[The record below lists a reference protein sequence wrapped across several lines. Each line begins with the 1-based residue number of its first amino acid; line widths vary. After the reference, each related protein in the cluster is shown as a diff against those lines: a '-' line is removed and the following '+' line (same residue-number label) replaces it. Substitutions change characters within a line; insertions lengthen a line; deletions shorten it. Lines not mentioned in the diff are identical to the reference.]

1 MKKLKAKER
10 RTNEHKVRL
19 NNEEEKRKN
28 KALRKHKKNSVADLF
43 RHWLEIDLQPQNSEA
58 ENYLDKMFDNPI
70 DQINNLK
77 MEDK

>member
-1 MKKLKAKER
+1 MGTFYFDIMGTMCYTIYEVIKMKKLKAKER

-43 RHWLEIDLQPQNSEA
+43 RHWLNSEV
-58 ENYLDKMFDNPI
+58 D
-70 DQINNLK
+70 
-77 MEDK
+77 